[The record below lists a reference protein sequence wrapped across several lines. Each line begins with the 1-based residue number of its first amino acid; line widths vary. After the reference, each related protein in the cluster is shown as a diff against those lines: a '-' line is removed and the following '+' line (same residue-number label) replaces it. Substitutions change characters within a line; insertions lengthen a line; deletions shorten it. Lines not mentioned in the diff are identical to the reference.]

1 MAKLNTEKKTNSTK
15 KNLWILFVIF
25 VIIIPIGINILVGTN
40 TPLDLPVVGGSKDW
54 LMFWAT
60 YSSAV
65 ASFMMVWYTSK
76 TLKQNDKQLEVIKK
90 QWEAEHTPEIF
101 ATLIRSKD
109 KGFIRIM
116 NVSNISIKNL
126 KIEITQDP
134 EENIRTSMVNYD
146 LFKANI
152 RNSTFAIEP
161 HGKIDIGFIQRLYP
175 DEKYTGTITLKFSF
189 NEGYE
194 NVVEIP
200 FEQMQLVDSE
210 IVHNDYRNHLE
221 DISSSLKTLSQ
232 KMPRL

>member
-1 MAKLNTEKKTNSTK
+1 MARSNTEKKVNDNK

-25 VIIIPIGINILVGTN
+25 IILIPIGINIIVGMK
-40 TPLDLPVVGGSKDW
+40 TPYNFPIVGGSKDW

-90 QWEAEHTPEIF
+90 QWEAEHTPELF
-101 ATLIRSKD
+101 ATLIRSKS

-116 NVSNISIKNL
+116 NVSNVSIKNL

-134 EENIRTSMVNYD
+134 EENVRTSMVNYD

-161 HGKIDIGFIQRLYP
+161 HGKIDIEFVQRLYF
-175 DEKYTGTITLKFSF
+175 DEKYTGTITLKFTF
-189 NEGYE
+189 NEGFE
-194 NVVEIP
+194 NVVAIP
-200 FEQMQLVDSE
+200 FEQMLLVDSE

-221 DISSSLKTLSQ
+221 EISSSLKTLSQ

>member
-1 MAKLNTEKKTNSTK
+1 MAKSNTK
-15 KNLWILFVIF
+15 KKVNDNKRDLWILFVIF
-25 VIIIPIGINILVGTN
+25 VILIPIGINIIVGMK
-40 TPLDLPVVGGSKDW
+40 TPFNFPIVGASKDW

-65 ASFMMVWYTSK
+65 ASFMMVWFTSK

-101 ATLIRSKD
+101 ASLIRSKD

-134 EENIRTSMVNYD
+134 DEIIRTSMVNYD
-146 LFKANI
+146 QFKANI

-161 HGKIDIGFIQRLYP
+161 HGKIDIEFIQRLYL

-194 NVVEIP
+194 NVVVIP
-200 FEQMQLVDSE
+200 FEQMLLVDSE

-221 DISSSLKTLSQ
+221 EISSSLKTLSQ

>member
-1 MAKLNTEKKTNSTK
+1 MARSNTEKKVNDNK

-25 VIIIPIGINILVGTN
+25 VILIPIGINIIVGMK
-40 TPLDLPVVGGSKDW
+40 TPFNFPIVGASKDW

-90 QWEAEHTPEIF
+90 QWETEHTPEIF

-116 NVSNISIKNL
+116 NVSNVSIKNL

-134 EENIRTSMVNYD
+134 EEIIRTSMVNYNQ
-146 LFKANI
+146 FKTNV

-161 HGKIDIGFIQRLYP
+161 HGKIDIEFIHRLYF

-194 NVVEIP
+194 NVVVIP
-200 FEQMQLVDSE
+200 FEQMLLVDSE

-221 DISSSLKTLSQ
+221 EISSSLKTLSQ

>member
-1 MAKLNTEKKTNSTK
+1 MEDCMKE
-15 KNLWILFVIF
+15 LFRKYWWVLVIML
-25 VIIIPIGINILVGTN
+25 IIPVLINIMVLI
-40 TPLDLPVVGGSKDW
+40 PVPGNWVAGRPNDW
-54 LMFWAT
+54 IHFWAS
-60 YSSAV
+60 YLGAV
-65 ASFMMVWYTSK
+65 ASFMMVWYTSRA
-76 TLKQNDKQLEVIKK
+76 LKQNNMQLDVIKQ

-134 EENIRTSMVNYD
+134 EENIQTSMVNYD

-161 HGKIDIGFIQRLYP
+161 HGKIDIVFIQRLYL
-175 DEKYTGTITLKFSF
+175 DEKYTGTITLKFTF
-189 NEGYE
+189 NEGFE
-194 NVVEIP
+194 NIVTIP
-200 FEQMQLVDSE
+200 FEQMLLVDSE

-232 KMPRL
+232 KMLRL

>member
-1 MAKLNTEKKTNSTK
+1 MAKSNTK
-15 KNLWILFVIF
+15 KKVNDNKRDLWILFVIF
-25 VIIIPIGINILVGTN
+25 VIFIPFGINILVGIN
-40 TPLDLPVVGGSKDW
+40 TPLHFPVVGGSKDW

-76 TLKQNDKQLEVIKK
+76 TLKQNDNQLEVIKK

-101 ATLIRSKD
+101 ASLIRSKD

-134 EENIRTSMVNYD
+134 DEIIRTSMVNYD
-146 LFKANI
+146 QFKANI

-161 HGKIDIGFIQRLYP
+161 HGKIDIEFIQRLYL

-194 NVVEIP
+194 NVVVIP
-200 FEQMQLVDSE
+200 FEQMLLVDSE

-221 DISSSLKTLSQ
+221 EISSSLKTLSQ

>member
-1 MAKLNTEKKTNSTK
+1 MAKSNTK
-15 KNLWILFVIF
+15 KKVNDNKRDLWILFVIF
-25 VIIIPIGINILVGTN
+25 VIFIPFGINILVGIN
-40 TPLDLPVVGGSKDW
+40 TPLHFPVVGGSKDW

-76 TLKQNDKQLEVIKK
+76 TLKQNDNQLEVIKK

-116 NVSNISIKNL
+116 NVSNVSIKNL

-134 EENIRTSMVNYD
+134 DEIIQTSMVNYD
-146 LFKANI
+146 MFKANI

-161 HGKIDIGFIQRLYP
+161 HGKIDIEFVHRLYF
-175 DEKYTGTITLKFSF
+175 DENYTGTITLKFTY
-189 NEGYE
+189 NEGFE
-194 NVVEIP
+194 KVVVIP
-200 FEQMQLVDSE
+200 FEQMLLVDSE

-221 DISSSLKTLSQ
+221 EISSSLKTLSQ
-232 KMPRL
+232 KIPR

>member
-1 MAKLNTEKKTNSTK
+1 MAKSNTK
-15 KNLWILFVIF
+15 KKVNDNKRDLWILFVIF
-25 VIIIPIGINILVGTN
+25 VILIPIGINIIVGMK
-40 TPLDLPVVGGSKDW
+40 TPFNFPIVGASKDW

-101 ATLIRSKD
+101 ASLIRSKD

-134 EENIRTSMVNYD
+134 DEIIRTSMVNYD
-146 LFKANI
+146 QFKANI

-161 HGKIDIGFIQRLYP
+161 HGKIDIEFIPRLYL

-194 NVVEIP
+194 NVVVIP
-200 FEQMQLVDSE
+200 FEQMLLVDSE

-221 DISSSLKTLSQ
+221 EISSSLKTLSQ

>member
-1 MAKLNTEKKTNSTK
+1 MEKSNTVKKKTENK
-15 KNLWILFVIF
+15 RNVWILFVIF
-25 VIIIPIGINILVGTN
+25 VILIPIGINIIVGMK
-40 TPLDLPVVGGSKDW
+40 TPFNFPVVGGSKDW

-109 KGFIRIM
+109 KGFIRII

-126 KIEITQDP
+126 IIEITQDP
-134 EENIRTSMVNYD
+134 EESVRTSMVNYD
-146 LFKANI
+146 QFKANI

-161 HGKIDIGFIQRLYP
+161 HGKIDINFIQRLYP
-175 DEKYTGTITLKFSF
+175 DEKYTGTITLKFTF

-210 IVHNDYRNHLE
+210 IVHNDYREHLE